1 MKYAR
6 GSLAF
11 LVLAAWAV
19 PMQAQDLTF
28 GAQVRPRYEFRKPAG
43 PGDDGFFSMRAR
55 ADLLAS
61 LERNVRIFV
70 QVQDV
75 RFWGEETNTLTDYRA
90 DNFDMHQAYIDILH
104 SGATGF
110 AGRVGRTEFNL
121 ADQRLVGAVDWT
133 QQARAF
139 DGGVVT
145 WDLRGGSLKVF
156 GFKVAEATADSIDDD
171 ADFAGAHARFNVGAA
186 TLDAFGYYNRQL
198 RGSMGPDL
206 NTNEGTFGARF
217 ANDEN
222 TIRYRVEGAYQVGD
236 RMGVDLRAFMVAGAL
251 GAKLGDKV
259 TVTAWYD
266 HLSGDEDLTDN
277 TVRVFSTL
285 FATNHL
291 YYGLADLFL
300 DIPQSTG
307 GRGLQDLAL
316 KGGFTAMDDLWF
328 GLDLHHFMVARQGTL
343 STTNLG
349 QEIDLTVRH
358 QYTPQFSVQGGF
370 SYIFRQDAMTELGLL
385 DEDMKWL
392 YVMFNAR
399 L

>member
-6 GSLAF
+6 GVVAF

-28 GAQVRPRYEFRKPAG
+28 GAQVRSRYEFRKPAG
-43 PGDDGFFSMRAR
+43 LGDDGFVSMRAR

-75 RFWGEETNTLTDYRA
+75 RFWGEETNTLTDFRA
-90 DNFDMHQAYIDILH
+90 ENFDMHQAYIDVLH
-104 SGATGF
+104 SGPTGF
-110 AGRVGRTEFNL
+110 SGRVGRQEFNL

-139 DGGVVT
+139 DGGVLT
-145 WDLRGGSLKVF
+145 WDLRRGSLKFF
-156 GFKVAEATADSIDDD
+156 GFKLAEASSGGIADD
-171 ADFAGAHARFNVGAA
+171 ADFAGAHGRFNVGSA

-198 RGSMGPDL
+198 HGSMGPDMD
-206 NTNEGTFGARF
+206 TKEGTFGARF
-217 ANDEN
+217 ASDQG
-222 TIRYRVEGAYQVGD
+222 TVRYRVEGAYQVGD
-236 RMGVDLRAFMVAGAL
+236 RMGVDLKAFMVAGAL
-251 GAKLGDKV
+251 GAKLGDNV
-259 TVTAWYD
+259 TLTAWYD
-266 HLSGDEDLTDN
+266 HLSGDQDLTDG
-277 TVRVFSTL
+277 TQRVFNTL
-285 FATNHL
+285 FATNHAF
-291 YYGLADLFL
+291 YGFADLFL
-300 DIPQSTG
+300 NIPQNTG

-316 KGGFTAMDDLWF
+316 KGSFTATEDVSF
-328 GLDLHHFMVARQGTL
+328 GVDLHQFLVARQGTL
-343 STTNLG
+343 TTTNLG

-358 QYTPQFSVQGGF
+358 RYSPQLSVQAGF
-370 SYIFRQDAMTELGLL
+370 SYVGRQDAMTELGLL

-392 YVMFNAR
+392 YVMLNAK